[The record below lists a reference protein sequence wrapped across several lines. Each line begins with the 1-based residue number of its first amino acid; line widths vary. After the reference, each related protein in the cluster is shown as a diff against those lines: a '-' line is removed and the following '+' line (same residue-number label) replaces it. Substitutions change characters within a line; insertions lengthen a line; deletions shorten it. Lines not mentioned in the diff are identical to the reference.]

1 MEQKSYYWNAPIT
14 QFQGEIAMQR
24 NAGGKLSKSSR
35 QVAIAIVA
43 SAVVAATAVSA
54 NPSNNTVL
62 VPPTRLPELARQ
74 SGDAMLLH
82 ETSDGRTLLYIEQN
96 LGALLATFDVT
107 DPVYIKDEGSVQLDT
122 AGPFDFVSPLGK
134 QAELIRFRQGHE
146 AAVLDLHKEKVPNLK
161 VGQGLT
167 LRGPITHLGND
178 GFTVTSQASQMQP
191 AQEHQVVETANA
203 QDLRRAFDVKQVR
216 EEVTNA
222 STGTTFLLTENGLFL
237 IRRPAVESEKRRREQ
252 EWFWEHTGG

>member
-1 MEQKSYYWNAPIT
+1 
-14 QFQGEIAMQR
+14 MQR

-43 SAVVAATAVSA
+43 SAVVAATAVRA
-54 NPSNNTVL
+54 NPSNNIVL

-96 LGALLATFDVT
+96 LGARLAIFDVT
-107 DPVYIKDEGSVQLDT
+107 DPVHIKDEGSVQLDT

-146 AAVLDLHKEKVPNLK
+146 DAVLDLRKERVPNLGA
-161 VGQGLT
+161 VQGLT
-167 LRGPITHLGND
+167 LQGPITHLGND
-178 GFTVTSQASQMQP
+178 GFTVTSQVPQMP
-191 AQEHQVVETANA
+191 TATT
-203 QDLRRAFDVKQVR
+203 QDLSRVFDVKQVR

-222 STGTTFLLTENGLFL
+222 GTGTTFLLTENGLFL
-237 IRRPAVESEKRRREQ
+237 IRRLAVESDKRRRER